1 MKKNIILSVV
11 CGVIAMAN
19 LTSCSD
25 FLQVTASN
33 QKEMDNSF
41 TTYDEL
47 RLATAYLY
55 MKPWYEFQ
63 GTRMMLMA
71 DARGNNVYGD
81 NNNEQ

>member
-33 QKEMDNSF
+33 QKEM
-41 TTYDEL
+41 YD
-47 RLATAYLY
+47 
-55 MKPWYEFQ
+55 
-63 GTRMMLMA
+63 A
-71 DARGNNVYGD
+71 DGRCTW
-81 NNNEQ
+81 E